1 MTTGEATLPRH
12 MKVLLA
18 CMQGGA
24 TLIEEFAMSWKTG
37 FAGIVVAMAL
47 LAPSS
52 APAATQ
58 TFANPSVKGV
68 RLDWCAH
75 FGTDCGQA
83 AADLFCRQNG
93 FSSAQRFAMDPNIG
107 RRGIATLVFG
117 DGRLCNG
124 PKCSGFRAITC
135 AKADVA
141 TPAPVLKAI
150 PRTPAIVAAPS
161 APPPKVVVPTV
172 RPVPVLRPKI
182 TLKPTG
188 PVAGKPSPGGKEMA
202 GPGGLTIAHGAV
214 ANLTLTYPEGA
225 WLYHC
230 TSGCEFRLDT
240 DIDMSGGGGSQTVGF
255 TGDVKKIPHAGGFLW
270 QVATAPFPPFGKG
283 APADFAPPHLVASGT
298 FAGAA
303 HDVPV
308 DFKALANSGS
318 GIGKARLHMPPPAV
332 FYVRIVPVI
341 APGVKVFAGTPSNVI
356 KVYYGQKPPPQPPLK
371 LPSTSPPNLFNVKVV
386 SFTPPDF
393 ADPNR
398 WGCVVV
404 TGYEPGTSSMIKGLY
419 PLGEHCPPDYK
430 GKGHNINSLGD
441 LVDAAGSGITDLWD
455 WVSGTYSDLKKIAVD
470 IVMDYTP
477 FGLQC
482 KAMVSAVGGKGSDC
496 RVVAEVGVNA
506 GMAALGLPP
515 SIPNYNQL
523 IDQGVDAAVDLAAD
537 QITEQTGIPCVGP
550 CQDALKKGL
559 SAAAD
564 NLKKSNDTPGCVGT
578 EEAHQ
583 NGREPLCLPS
593 GVYAK
598 PAHGAVDQPP
608 LAMIAVT
615 RTQYDRDPTSLYKEA
630 CYADLAIHFR
640 NVFPAQKV
648 SGPFHNTKDIPTTT
662 IKGDLYNTA
671 GLKLPETMPKG
682 STKVIPIVFQSAVK
696 FEFGWTHDLWQQSE
710 IPARELARTDG
721 AGLVHPVLRQH
732 GDGHTQCPLRTGGRI
747 DPEPDAEALLRGN
760 DGRR

>member
-1 MTTGEATLPRH
+1 
-12 MKVLLA
+12 
-18 CMQGGA
+18 
-24 TLIEEFAMSWKTG
+24 MSWKTG

-75 FGTDCGQA
+75 FGTACGQA
-83 AADLFCRQNG
+83 AADLFCHQNG

-117 DGRLCNG
+117 DGRLCSG
-124 PKCSGFRAITC
+124 PNCSGFRAITC
-135 AKADVA
+135 AKADA
-141 TPAPVLKAI
+141 PAV
-150 PRTPAIVAAPS
+150 VAAPP
-161 APPPKVVVPTV
+161 APPLQPIVPPTWPIVPPTRPITVMPPKLAPS
-172 RPVPVLRPKI
+172 
-182 TLKPTG
+182 G
-188 PVAGKPSPGGKEMA
+188 PVASQPSPAGKEKA
-202 GPGGLTIAHGAV
+202 GPGGLTIAHAQV
-214 ANLTLTYPEGA
+214 ANLTLTYPDGA

-240 DIDMSGGGGSQTVGF
+240 DIVMSPSDKFQTVGF

-270 QVATAPFPPFGKG
+270 QVATAPFPAFGKG
-283 APADFAPPHLVASGT
+283 TASDVKPPHLVASGT
-298 FAGAA
+298 FAGAV
-303 HDVPV
+303 HDVPI
-308 DFKALANSGS
+308 DFRALAGAGKGPSQIRRLPP
-318 GIGKARLHMPPPAV
+318 GI
-332 FYVRIVPVI
+332 FYVRIVPVV
-341 APGVKVFAGTPSNVI
+341 APGANVLAGTPSNVI
-356 KVYYGQKPPPQPPLK
+356 KVYYGEKPPPQPPLK
-371 LPSTSPPNLFNVKVV
+371 LPSTSPPYLFDVKVV

-398 WGCVVV
+398 WGCVVI
-404 TGYEPGTSSMIKGLY
+404 TGYEPGTSSMIKSLY
-419 PLGEHCPPDYK
+419 PPGERCPPAYK
-430 GKGHNINSLGD
+430 GQGHNINSLGD
-441 LVDAAGSGITDLWD
+441 LVDAATGGLTDLWD
-455 WVSGTYSDLKKIAVD
+455 WVSAKYNGLKKLAVD
-470 IVMDYTP
+470 IAMNYTP

-482 KAMVSAVGGKGSDC
+482 KAAAEAIGGKDAAGYC
-496 RVVAEVGVNA
+496 RAAAEVGVNA

-515 SIPNYNQL
+515 SIPDYNQL

-550 CQDALKKGL
+550 CQDALKEGL

-564 NLKKSNDTPGCVGT
+564 NLKKSNDTPGCVGAD
-578 EEAHQ
+578 EAHQ

-615 RTQYDRDPTSLYKEA
+615 RTQYDRDPASLYKEA
-630 CYADLAIHFR
+630 CYADLAIHFS
-640 NVFPAQKV
+640 NIFPAQQV
-648 SGPFHNTKDIPTTT
+648 SGPFHNIKDVPTTT

-696 FEFGWTHDLWQQSE
+696 FEFGWTHELWQQSE
-710 IPARELARTDG
+710 IPARDLLGPMGPDWFTLFSGSTATVTPSVPCG
-721 AGLVHPVLRQH
+721 QVAGSIQSQMPKLY
-732 GDGHTQCPLRTGGRI
+732 
-747 DPEPDAEALLRGN
+747 
-760 DGRR
+760 

>member
-1 MTTGEATLPRH
+1 
-12 MKVLLA
+12 
-18 CMQGGA
+18 
-24 TLIEEFAMSWKTG
+24 MSWKTS
-37 FAGIVVAMAL
+37 FAGIAAAVVLMAPH
-47 LAPSS
+47 AAS
-52 APAATQ
+52 AATQ

-75 FGTDCGQA
+75 FGTACGQP

-93 FSSAQRFAMDPNIG
+93 FTSAPRFAIDPNVG

-124 PKCSGFRAITC
+124 ANCSGFRAITC
-135 AKADVA
+135 SKADVA
-141 TPAPVLKAI
+141 APAPVLKPI
-150 PRTPAIVAAPS
+150 TRVPAVVAAPP
-161 APPPKVVVPTV
+161 APPPKVIVPAV

-188 PVAGKPSPGGKEMA
+188 PVAGKPSLGGKEKA
-202 GPGGLTIAHGAV
+202 GPGGLTFAHGAV

-225 WLYHC
+225 RLYHC

-240 DIDMSGGGGSQTVGF
+240 DIVMSPSDKFQTVGF

-270 QVATAPFPPFGKG
+270 QVATAPFPAFGKG
-283 APADFAPPHLVASGT
+283 KPSDLKPPHLVASGE
-298 FAGAA
+298 FAGSA

-308 DFKALANSGS
+308 DFRQLAGT
-318 GIGKARLHMPPPAV
+318 GTGPARIRKLPPGV
-332 FYVRIVPVI
+332 FYVRILPIV
-341 APGVKVFAGTPSNVI
+341 APGTKVLAGTPSNVI
-356 KVYYGQKPPPQPPLK
+356 KVYYGKPPPPQPPLK
-371 LPSTSPPNLFNVKVV
+371 LPSTSPPYLFDVKLV

-404 TGYEPGTSSMIKGLY
+404 TGYEAGTSSMIKSLY

-482 KAMVSAVGGKGSDC
+482 KAMVSAVGGNGSDC

-559 SAAAD
+559 SATAD

-593 GVYAK
+593 TVYAK
-598 PAHGAVDQPP
+598 PAHGAIDQPP
-608 LAMIAVT
+608 MAIIAVT
-615 RTQYDRDPTSLYKEA
+615 RTPYDRDPKSLYKEA
-630 CYADLAIHFR
+630 CYADLAIHFT
-640 NVFPAQKV
+640 NVFPAQQV
-648 SGPFHNTKDIPTTT
+648 SGPFHDTKDIPTTT

-671 GLKLPETMPKG
+671 GLKLPEFDAQG
-682 STKVIPIVFQSAVK
+682 LDQAVPDRLPV
-696 FEFGWTHDLWQQSE
+696 GSE
-710 IPARELARTDG
+710 IRVRLDARPVAAVGNPGARFARADG
-721 AGLVHPVLRQH
+721 AGLVHAVLRQH
-732 GDGHTQCPLRTGGRI
+732 GDGHTQRPLRPGGRI
-747 DPEPDAEALLRGN
+747 DPEPDAEALLSKVVSAVFVPSPLAGEGQGEVTARPCPPMPSN
-760 DGRR
+760 V